1 MLAKYNI
8 FINIYMI
15 NLLIMISGA
24 LYNTEIGNCELNKTK
39 RYLLAKNIEQIIKKL
54 LLRKYKDD
62 VEEY

>member
-1 MLAKYNI
+1 
-8 FINIYMI
+8 
-15 NLLIMISGA
+15 MISGA